1 MDAIK
6 VGGTWVSFVE
16 GLSREDKQDVQD
28 CLLYAELRANS
39 EGIEGFV
46 WLSHYQSTL
55 LTLGFNLQSY
65 IVDRPILV
73 LDIRQVEEYAVEV
86 SGVQSTQRLAQSLGD
101 VFDAMPIRQ
110 DALSYLRH
118 PVDNAQ
124 TRHYQ
129 CVPCEK
135 TQEGHVIV
143 FVCGLAL
150 SCQRARA
157 RGRTH
162 DVYLNAKGGAF
173 VLNRTI
179 YARHR
184 AQVQEAVH
192 QAAAHM
198 VSVIEI

>member
-6 VGGTWVSFVE
+6 VGATWVSFVS
-16 GLSREDKQDVQD
+16 GRSGEDKQDIQD
-28 CLLYAELRANS
+28 CLLYAEMRADS
-39 EGIEGFV
+39 GGFEGFA

-65 IVDRPILV
+65 IVDRPLLV
-73 LDIRQVEEYAVEV
+73 LDIRQVEEYAVEI
-86 SGVQSTQRLAQSLGD
+86 SGVQSTQGLAQSLGE

-110 DALSYLRH
+110 DALNYLRH
-118 PVDNAQ
+118 PVENAQ

-135 TQEGHVIV
+135 TREGHVIV

-150 SCQRARA
+150 SCQRVRA

-184 AQVQEAVH
+184 AQVYEAIR

-198 VSVIEI
+198 ISVIDI

>member
-6 VGGTWVSFVE
+6 VGATWVSFVG
-16 GLSREDKQDVQD
+16 GLSREDKQDIQD
-28 CLLYAELRANS
+28 CLLYAELRANRAGS
-39 EGIEGFV
+39 EGFV

-55 LTLGFNLQSY
+55 LSLGFNLQSY
-65 IVDRPILV
+65 IVDRPLLV
-73 LDIRQVEEYAVEV
+73 LDIRQVDEYAVEV
-86 SGVQSTQRLAQSLGD
+86 SGVHSTQRLAQSLGE
-101 VFDAMPIRQ
+101 VFDAMPISQ
-110 DALSYLRH
+110 DALSYLRQ
-118 PVDNAQ
+118 PVERAQ
-124 TRHYQ
+124 TLHYQ

-150 SCQRARA
+150 SCQRMRS

-173 VLNRTI
+173 VLNRMI

-184 AQVQEAVH
+184 AQVQEAVR

-198 VSVIEI
+198 ISVIDI

>member
-6 VGGTWVSFVE
+6 VGATWVSFVG
-16 GLSREDKQDVQD
+16 GLSREDRQDIQD

-39 EGIEGFV
+39 DANKGFA

-65 IVDRPILV
+65 IVDRPLLI
-73 LDIRQVEEYAVEV
+73 LDIRQVDEYAVEV
-86 SGVQSTQRLAQSLGD
+86 AGVQSTQRLAQSLGD
-101 VFDAMPIRQ
+101 VFDAMPISQ
-110 DALSYLRH
+110 DALSFLRH
-118 PVDNAQ
+118 PVEYAQ

-150 SCQRARA
+150 SCQKMRT

-179 YARHR
+179 YAMHR
-184 AQVQEAVH
+184 SQVYEAIR

>member
-1 MDAIK
+1 MDVIK
-6 VGGTWVSFVE
+6 VGATRVSFE
-16 GLSREDKQDVQD
+16 AGLLLEDKQDIQD
-28 CLLYAELRANS
+28 CLLYAELLANS
-39 EGIEGFV
+39 GGAEGFA
-46 WLSHYQSTL
+46 WLTHYQSTL

-65 IVDRPILV
+65 IVDRPLLV
-73 LDIRQVEEYAVEV
+73 LDIRQVDEYAVEV
-86 SGVQSTQRLAQSLGD
+86 SGVQSTQRLAQSLGE

-118 PVDNAQ
+118 PVENAQ

-129 CVPCEK
+129 CVPCET
-135 TQEGHVIV
+135 TQEGQIIV

-150 SCQRARA
+150 SCQRMRS

-173 VLNRTI
+173 VFSSTI

-184 AQVQEAVH
+184 TQVREAVR
-192 QAAAHM
+192 QAAVHM
-198 VSVIEI
+198 VSVIDI

>member
-1 MDAIK
+1 MDVIK
-6 VGGTWVSFVE
+6 VGATRVSFE
-16 GLSREDKQDVQD
+16 AGLLLEDKQDIQD
-28 CLLYAELRANS
+28 CLLYAELLANS
-39 EGIEGFV
+39 GGAEGFA
-46 WLSHYQSTL
+46 WLTHYQSTL

-65 IVDRPILV
+65 IVDRPLLV
-73 LDIRQVEEYAVEV
+73 LDIRQVDEYAVEV

-184 AQVQEAVH
+184 AQVYEAIR

-198 VSVIEI
+198 ISVIDI

>member
-73 LDIRQVEEYAVEV
+73 LDIRQVDEYAVEV

-150 SCQRARA
+150 SCKRARA

-184 AQVQEAVH
+184 AQVQEAVR

>member
-6 VGGTWVSFVE
+6 VGATWVSFVG
-16 GLSREDKQDVQD
+16 GLSREDKQDIQD

-39 EGIEGFV
+39 AGSAGFV

-55 LTLGFNLQSY
+55 LSLGFNLQSY
-65 IVDRPILV
+65 IVDRPVLV
-73 LDIRQVEEYAVEV
+73 LDIRQVYEYAVEV
-86 SGVQSTQRLAQSLGD
+86 SGVRSTQRLAQSLGE
-101 VFDAMPIRQ
+101 VFDAMPISQ
-110 DALSYLRH
+110 DARNYLRH
-118 PVDNAQ
+118 PVENAQ
-124 TRHYQ
+124 TLHYQ

-150 SCQRARA
+150 SCQRMRS

-173 VLNRTI
+173 VLNRAI

-184 AQVQEAVH
+184 AKVQEAVR

-198 VSVIEI
+198 ISVIDI